1 MCQQLQVARSSF
13 YAWRERAGKVTAT
26 QARREALKVE
36 VTRIFAEQ
44 RGTAGCRR
52 VAAQLNAE
60 GHAASVGLVA
70 DLMRELGLAAIQPRA
85 WRRTTIRGEQ
95 AQIYAD
101 HLAGDFDPATAE
113 PGQRLV
119 GDITYLRT
127 GQGWVYLAT
136 VIDLATRMVVGWQ
149 MADHMR
155 TSLVTDALAMARDH
169 GYAAPGAIFHSDH
182 GTQYTS
188 EEFAKFCTKNNF
200 VQSMGRT
207 GVCWDNAAAES
218 FFASLKNEMYYH
230 RVFETRQRARF
241 AVAEYI
247 EVFYNRKR
255 LHSTLGY
262 RTPAQTW
269 EERTTKPLAA

>member
-1 MCQQLQVARSSF
+1 MCQQLRVARSSF
-13 YAWRERAGKVTAT
+13 YAWRQRAGKVTAT
-26 QARREALKVE
+26 QARREVLKVE
-36 VTRIFAEQ
+36 IARIFAEQ

-52 VAAQLNAE
+52 IAAQLNAE
-60 GHAASVGLVA
+60 GHPASVGLVA

-85 WRRTTIRGEQ
+85 WRRTTIRAEQ
-95 AQIYAD
+95 AQVYAD
-101 HLAGDFDPATAE
+101 HLAGDFDPGPAE

-188 EEFAKFCTKNNF
+188 EEFAEFCTKNKF

-207 GVCWDNAAAES
+207 GVCWDNAVAES

-230 RVFETRQRARF
+230 RVFETRKRARVRRRRIHRSLLQPEATAF
-241 AVAEYI
+241 HTWI
-247 EVFYNRKR
+247 P
-255 LHSTLGY
+255 HPGPGMG
-262 RTPAQTW
+262 RTDC
-269 EERTTKPLAA
+269 